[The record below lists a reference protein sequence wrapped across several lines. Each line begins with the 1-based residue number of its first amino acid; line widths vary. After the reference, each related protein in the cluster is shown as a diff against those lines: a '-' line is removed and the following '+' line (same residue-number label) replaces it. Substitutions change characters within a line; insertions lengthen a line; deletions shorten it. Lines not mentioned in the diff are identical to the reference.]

1 MPEAQ
6 LPRTPARGISVN
18 KVGVHPRL
26 RISGS
31 ARNALRAYNKSSVG
45 DREVAVERERQEA
58 IVRQEAMVDDLRKAE
73 LVRDRLESLQ
83 QSARAYPEGHY
94 IRVLVEGLHLDE
106 ALRAVEEDIRT
117 LRESLLYPR
126 GT

>member
-1 MPEAQ
+1 
-6 LPRTPARGISVN
+6 
-18 KVGVHPRL
+18 
-26 RISGS
+26 
-31 ARNALRAYNKSSVG
+31 VG

-58 IVRQEAMVDDLRKAE
+58 IARQEAMVEDLRKAE
-73 LVRDRLESLQ
+73 LVRDRLESLE

-94 IRVLVEGLHLDE
+94 IRVLIEGLHLDE

-117 LRESLLYPR
+117 LRETLLHPR